1 MERVSPLVR
10 KYVAAV
16 FPADQAS
23 ALEQLGALR
32 EPPAEQ
38 SWAELRERVQMA
50 ALLLSRG
57 DRAQL
62 DTALPQ
68 GAVDWRDLLMG
79 AGLAGSD
86 WLAVLER
93 ATRRELPQYE
103 G

>member
-23 ALEQLGALR
+23 VLEQLGTLG

-38 SWAELRERVQMA
+38 RWAEVRERVQMA
-50 ALLLSRG
+50 ALLLSTG

-62 DTALPQ
+62 HTALAR

-86 WLAVLER
+86 WRAVLDR
-93 ATRRELPQYE
+93 AIRRELPQNK